1 MKRIKKY
8 FSFILLIIRYIN
20 KVYKMKKAG
29 EIQSSIIHNHEVPG
43 SCPGLARFTI
53 KQLHK
58 KRM

>member
-1 MKRIKKY
+1 
-8 FSFILLIIRYIN
+8 
-20 KVYKMKKAG
+20 MKKAG

-43 SCPGLARFTI
+43 SCPGLATFTI